1 MVAAQG
7 ESLDKLGPGARVNGN
22 FSVSKGQIA
31 GVDLARTLQSGK
43 SVGGN
48 TPFNE
53 MTAQAQLDKG
63 QLALRGVKIDA
74 GPLSASGAVDVDGG
88 KSLAGRFAADL
99 KTPGGMLRATL
110 QVSGTPSQLAIKR

>member
-1 MVAAQG
+1 
-7 ESLDKLGPGARVNGN
+7 
-22 FSVSKGQIA
+22 
-31 GVDLARTLQSGK
+31 
-43 SVGGN
+43 
-48 TPFNE
+48 

-63 QLALRGVKIDA
+63 QLALRGIKIDA
-74 GPLSASGAVDVDGG
+74 GALSASGAVDVDGG